1 MHTGSPS
8 SLGEFRPWQSPPN
21 QMGHES
27 APVLKP
33 TNLKAFSSQV
43 SVIGNSKSFRRY
55 AVGRFRMSPTSPPEP
70 TSPSSCLTI
79 KMTALWKY
87 CWSKM
92 KWLFGV
98 DKITEP
104 RSINGVACAQPA
116 ASLSRAPCV
125 SEVTAVAAPPPLPLS
140 CRSRATKRARKSRQ
154 SVGLELL
161 APSPALFAEALIE
174 TATCRRS
181 TACTSNGRRGPLEE
195 HLREATAPAAAA
207 AANLINTEQVIPGPR
222 WAAELSIATT
232 PTSLSRTALLPT
244 EHSATGKPG
253 CANWAAAKD
262 AATGTDGVCRTR
274 FAADIAVVCG
284 RRRGTGNEGRLR
296 RTL

>member
-1 MHTGSPS
+1 
-8 SLGEFRPWQSPPN
+8 
-21 QMGHES
+21 
-27 APVLKP
+27 
-33 TNLKAFSSQV
+33 
-43 SVIGNSKSFRRY
+43 
-55 AVGRFRMSPTSPPEP
+55 VGRFRMSPTSPPEP
-70 TSPSSCLTI
+70 TSTSSCLTI

-116 ASLSRAPCV
+116 ASLSRSPCV

-140 CRSRATKRARKSRQ
+140 CRSRATKLARKSRQ
-154 SVGLELL
+154 SVGLELP
-161 APSPALFAEALIE
+161 APVPSPALLAEALIE

-222 WAAELSIATT
+222 WAAELSITAT
-232 PTSLSRTALLPT
+232 PTSLSRCAGSTALLPT
-244 EHSATGKPG
+244 EHSATGRPG
-253 CANWAAAKD
+253 CANGAAAKD
-262 AATGTDGVCRTR
+262 AATGTDGMCKTR
-274 FAADIAVVCG
+274 FAADIAVACG
-284 RRRGTGNEGRLR
+284 RRRGTGNEGRMR